1 MQLRTICLNLAVS
14 PIVFDENIP
23 LIGGFL
29 LDDDKPA
36 ILDIIKRRFPK
47 VNFAKLGRIG
57 FSKKGDEAKIVS
69 FGPKKNDILKKDDSG
84 LLK

>member
-1 MQLRTICLNLAVS
+1 MDLICLNLPIR

-29 LDDDKPA
+29 FDDDKPA

-57 FSKKGDEAKIVS
+57 FSKKGDEVKIVS
-69 FGPKKNDILKKDDSG
+69 FGTKG
-84 LLK
+84 G